1 LPIYEYRCTNCFF
14 KFEVRRGVG
23 ENSSA
28 PCPRCQGE
36 GHLVFSP
43 VPIIFKGPGFYTT
56 DNREREKNSSKKDK
70 AKEESEEGKN
80 SFRRGKAEEEPEGE

>member
-1 LPIYEYRCTNCFF
+1 MPIYEYRCGKCSFQ
-14 KFEVRRGVG
+14 FEVRRRFG

-43 VPIIFKGPGFYTT
+43 VPVIFKGPGFYTT
-56 DNREREKNSSKKDK
+56 DNRKREKNNSKEDK
-70 AKEESEEGKN
+70 AKEEPEE
-80 SFRRGKAEEEPEGE
+80 

>member
-1 LPIYEYRCTNCFF
+1 LPIYEYRCVKCSVQ
-14 KFEVRRGVG
+14 FEVRRRFG

-43 VPIIFKGPGFYTT
+43 VPIIFKGSGFYTT
-56 DNREREKNSSKKDK
+56 DNRKREKNSSEEDK
-70 AKEESEEGKN
+70 AKEESEE
-80 SFRRGKAEEEPEGE
+80 